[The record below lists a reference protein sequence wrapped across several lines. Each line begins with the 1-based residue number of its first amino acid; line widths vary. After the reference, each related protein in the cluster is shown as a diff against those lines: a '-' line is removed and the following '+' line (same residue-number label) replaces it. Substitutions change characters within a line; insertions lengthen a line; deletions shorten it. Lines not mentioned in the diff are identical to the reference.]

1 MPLEMPV
8 YTGLLQV
15 RRELWHV
22 QDLVLPRS
30 VPMIPAGVFV
40 GVLLGTFWLCHL
52 VHIGLPLQW
61 AALYAAP
68 AAAAYWIGNRPLI
81 EGRTVHRWLWIQLAY
96 PFQPGRLVRLQPVWR
111 AERHRPHVVVY
122 RPLAEVH
129 EEARRKGRR
138 AL

>member
-30 VPMIPAGVFV
+30 VPMVPAGVFV
-40 GVLLGTFWLCHL
+40 GVLLATFWLAHL
-52 VHIGLPLQW
+52 VHFGLPLQW

-68 AAAAYWIGNRPLI
+68 AAIDYWIANRSLI
-81 EGRTVHRWLWIQLAY
+81 EVRTIHRWLWVQLAY
-96 PFQPGRLVRLQPVWR
+96 PFQPRRLVRLQP
-111 AERHRPHVVVY
+111 
-122 RPLAEVH
+122 
-129 EEARRKGRR
+129 ARRTERR
-138 AL
+138 RLNVAT

>member
-1 MPLEMPV
+1 MPV

-40 GVLLGTFWLCHL
+40 GVLLSTFWFCHL
-52 VHIGLPLQW
+52 LHFGLPLQW

-68 AAAAYWIGNRPLI
+68 AAAAYWIANRPLI
-81 EGRTVHRWLWIQLAY
+81 EGRSIHRWLWCQLCY
-96 PFQPGRLVRLQPVWR
+96 PFQPRRLVRLQSSWR
-111 AERHRPHVVVY
+111 SERLRLNLAIY
-122 RPLAEVH
+122 RPLTEIFG
-129 EEARRKGRR
+129 EARE
-138 AL
+138 